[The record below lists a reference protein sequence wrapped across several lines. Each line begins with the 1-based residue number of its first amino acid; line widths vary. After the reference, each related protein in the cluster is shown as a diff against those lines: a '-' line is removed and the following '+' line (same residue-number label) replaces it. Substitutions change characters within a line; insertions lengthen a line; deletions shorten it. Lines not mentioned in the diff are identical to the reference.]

1 MMLLQE
7 TPPGGER
14 KGAIPMTDRTYPHLC
29 SPITIRNVTFRHR
42 MCSAPMGS
50 VDIPADGCL
59 GRAAAKFYELRARGG
74 AAAVTASEVIVDPA
88 TDGTQGFFLDNAIP
102 GSLQGA
108 ATVADAITRHGAV
121 ASIELNHCGQ
131 YAKTYLSHLGNSMVY
146 GPNEG
151 VREDGMPIHALTAD
165 ELAQVAAAFGRAAA
179 VARQAGFQMVTVHMG
194 HGWLLNQFLS
204 PYFNHR
210 TDEYGGSL
218 ENRVRFPRQVLQAIR
233 DAAGPGLLIEVR
245 MSGAEAFEGGYGV
258 DEGAR
263 IAHAIEDLTDI
274 IHVSAGSFKYG
285 FAVTHPPM
293 FSEHGCNVHLAAE
306 IKKHVSVPVATVG
319 ALNDPA
325 QMEEILAT
333 GQADLIMMG
342 RALLADPELPDKVMA
357 GREDDIV
364 RCLRCFT
371 CMAQR
376 AIDQTRRCA
385 INPRIGREQDGLEV
399 VPARHSRRVLVAG
412 GGVGGME
419 AAVTAA
425 RRGHRVVLCEKSER
439 LGGILNSEWAI
450 PFKYEMYQ
458 LGQSLARQLEQ
469 EGVEVRLNTPVDPD
483 YVRREAPD
491 ALIVA
496 LGSHPIVPPLPG
508 IHGDNVIVVNRYDEE
523 RARVTGEV
531 VVLGGGLAGCE
542 CAIHLAREGKSVHVV
557 EMRDELAPDANPRHR
572 PILLDQMARL
582 TTVHTG
588 LRGVEVTGEGL
599 VCEDGAGQRVL
610 VPGSTV
616 ICAVGQRANRDEAEA
631 LRDCAPWVRL
641 IGDCVR
647 PSNIT
652 NAVYQGY
659 HAALDVR

>member
-1 MMLLQE
+1 MNN
-7 TPPGGER
+7 R
-14 KGAIPMTDRTYPHLC
+14 NFPHLC
-29 SPITIRNVTFRHR
+29 SPIRIRNVTFRSR

-74 AAAVTASEVIVDPA
+74 AASVTASEVIVDPA

-385 INPRIGREQDGLEV
+385 INPQIGREQDGLEV

-557 EMRDELAPDANPRHR
+557 EMRDQLAPDANVRHR
-572 PILLDQMARL
+572 PLLLAEIDKYV
-582 TTVHTG
+582 TVHTG
-588 LRGVEVTGEGL
+588 YTGKQVTAEGI
-599 VCEDGAGQRVL
+599 VCVDKDGQERL
-610 VPGSTV
+610 VPGTTV
-616 ICAVGQRANRDEAEA
+616 ICALGQRSRTDVVEA
-631 LRDCAPWVRL
+631 LRDAAPYVAV
-641 IGDCVR
+641 IGDASRV
-647 PSNIT
+647 STIT
-652 NAVYQGY
+652 NAVYWGY
-659 HAALDVR
+659 HAALDI